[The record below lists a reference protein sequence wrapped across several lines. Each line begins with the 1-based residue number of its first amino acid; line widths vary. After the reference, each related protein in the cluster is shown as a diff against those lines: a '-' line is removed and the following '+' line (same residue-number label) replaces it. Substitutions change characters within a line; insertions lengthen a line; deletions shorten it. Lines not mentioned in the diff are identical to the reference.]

1 LGIPFLFTTVNEI
14 SAQAF
19 QLPMIP
25 PNLPEQDSGL
35 FPNGANF
42 AVAGATAMPPAYY
55 RRWNHSVPMP
65 HSLGVQIGWF
75 KEMLQRLAPGDDDG
89 NTYIP
94 HSPITSAHSWFLL
107 GRSMML
113 IA

>member
-1 LGIPFLFTTVNEI
+1 MVVGPRGQKLHELGTPC
-14 SAQAF
+14 
-19 QLPMIP
+19 
-25 PNLPEQDSGL
+25 PEYPGL
-35 FPNGANF
+35 RSEYPGR
-42 AVAGATAMPPAYY
+42 VLHY

-94 HSPITSAHSWFLL
+94 HSPVTSAHSWFLL